1 MWDRET
7 EDRKKKREMELGRV
21 CIVQEK
27 RLSHPEE
34 GSSESRLKARDKGA
48 SP

>member
-21 CIVQEK
+21 CKRKDCLTLKKARVDPDSRQEI
-27 RLSHPEE
+27 RVSHP
-34 GSSESRLKARDKGA
+34 K
-48 SP
+48 